1 MLEDDDALS
10 LVETGQ
16 DDGDG
21 SGLKAG
27 SQGTLVV
34 FEEALGGRGS
44 STERE
49 REDSVRRGSWNSGK
63 NLMKTVKFQMT

>member
-49 REDSVRRGSWNSGK
+49 RE
-63 NLMKTVKFQMT
+63 KTPLDEVPGTLERI